1 MKWLQDWIAK
11 VLITKYL
18 GNALKT
24 AIAALG
30 GYLIAKGIASQEQA
44 QSLTTAILELI
55 PGILA
60 ILLKLWASAVSRR
73 VLLDTP
79 PPIKS

>member
-1 MKWLQDWIAK
+1 MNWLKDWITK
-11 VLITKYL
+11 VLISKYL

-44 QSLTTAILELI
+44 QSLTSALLELI

-60 ILLKLWASAVSRR
+60 IIIKIWASAVSRK
-73 VLLDTP
+73 VLLETTP
-79 PPIKS
+79 SVKF